1 MPKFSIS
8 VPTSLDD
15 TLKEMGVTDA
25 FGDKADF
32 SGMSSEVM
40 LKLSRVWQKWQIMVY
55 QDFILLDKILF
66 TMSCYLFVFF
76 PLGFPPGCA
85 ECGWNW
91 NRGSGGHHYGNH
103 ANEHAGDSDAQQA
116 LHRPY
121 LGALNKERPLYGQD
135 KQPHCRVKVSSRW
148 PVSMCP

>member
-40 LKLSRVWQKWQIMVY
+40 LKLSRV
-55 QDFILLDKILF
+55 
-66 TMSCYLFVFF
+66 
-76 PLGFPPGCA
+76 
-85 ECGWNW
+85 
-91 NRGSGGHHYGNH
+91 
-103 ANEHAGDSDAQQA
+103 
-116 LHRPY
+116 
-121 LGALNKERPLYGQD
+121 
-135 KQPHCRVKVSSRW
+135 
-148 PVSMCP
+148 